1 VLGAPGA
8 ATGAGPGTGFGPAG
22 LVRWAY
28 AQHGV
33 EVPGGLRAQSAA
45 GRSIAPQD
53 LDSGD
58 VIMFADEAGAIT
70 GAGLYVGGGQ
80 FVHSP
85 GADATVRLGSLYD
98 AYYAES
104 YAGARRF

>member
-1 VLGAPGA
+1 
-8 ATGAGPGTGFGPAG
+8 
-22 LVRWAY
+22 VRWAY

-33 EVPGGLRAQSAA
+33 EVPGGLRAQSNA
-45 GRSIAPQD
+45 GRAIAPRD

-58 VIMFADEAGAIT
+58 VILFAGEDGTIT

-80 FVHSP
+80 FVHSE
-85 GADATVRLGSLYD
+85 GDGGGVRLGSLYD